1 MNQQLLV
8 MGGQLTS
15 EIAAETHGKPA
26 EAKHLTISDDG
37 TNQLVSDERRLPALR
52 HEKPEDGLDVAEE
65 HANFTLNDN
74 QRILM
79 LLETQNKRRLMMA
92 HQEQDEMAGDL
103 IQQGQVKNNPDG
115 PNPSLWSLA
124 LSSLPEKDRR
134 IFKVA
139 DSPLPDATVILNDIL
154 LALEKQRDRC
164 KRDRWTTISIGGK
177 ELVIRDICAKIA
189 AHIKK
194 FLAVVDVAVQ
204 FDPVHAALPWAGVRF
219 LLQLTFNGFEI
230 FGDIVEGL
238 EKATRLIAQCG
249 ILETLVA
256 RRGSG
261 STDAQM
267 HVEEEIVKSYVVV
280 LNFLCKAKKHYDGS
294 RLSELIP

>member
-1 MNQQLLV
+1 MV
-8 MGGQLTS
+8 
-15 EIAAETHGKPA
+15 
-26 EAKHLTISDDG
+26 
-37 TNQLVSDERRLPALR
+37 
-52 HEKPEDGLDVAEE
+52 
-65 HANFTLNDN
+65 
-74 QRILM
+74 LM
-79 LLETQNKRRLMMA
+79 LLGTQNKQRLMMA
-92 HQEQDEMAGDL
+92 HPEQDEMAGDVM
-103 IQQGQVKNNPDG
+103 QQEQGRKQEEMRQTSETSPSPETAKSTPDG
-115 PNPSLWSLA
+115 SSSSLWSLA
-124 LSSLPEKDRR
+124 LSSLPEKGRQ

-189 AHIKK
+189 AHVKK

-204 FDPVHAALPWAGVRF
+204 FDPVHAALPWAGVRL
-219 LLQLTFNGFEI
+219 LLQLTFNGFET
-230 FGDIVEGL
+230 FGAIIEGL

-249 ILETLVA
+249 ILETLVT
-256 RRGSG
+256 RHGSS

-267 HVEEEIVKSYVVV
+267 HLEEEIVKLYVVV

-294 RLSELIP
+294 RLSELIPNPIDGP

>member
-1 MNQQLLV
+1 MNQQLPV
-8 MGGQLTS
+8 MGRQHTS
-15 EIAAETHGKPA
+15 EYASETHG
-26 EAKHLTISDDG
+26 S
-37 TNQLVSDERRLPALR
+37 SRERRLSASR
-52 HEKPEDGLDVAEE
+52 HGSLEDELKMTEE
-65 HANFTLNDN
+65 HANCTLNN
-74 QRILM
+74 HQMMLM
-79 LLETQNKRRLMMA
+79 LLETQSRQRLMMA
-92 HQEQDEMAGDL
+92 HQERDEMAGNTM
-103 IQQGQVKNNPDG
+103 QQQQVKSTPDG
-115 PNPSLWSLA
+115 PKPSLWSRA

-154 LALEKQRDRC
+154 LVLEKQRDRC
-164 KRDRWTTISIGGK
+164 KRDRWTTITIGGK

-230 FGDIVEGL
+230 FGDIIEGL
-238 EKATRLIAQCG
+238 EKATQLIAQCG

-267 HVEEEIVKSYVVV
+267 HLEKEIVELYVVV

-294 RLSELIP
+294 RLSELIAFDSPSGSYPLTYDK